1 MSTWTEHLDE
11 IKAGEAERPPVVEI
25 LRLPS
30 IVSWRPGQVVTK
42 WDIDED
48 FFTVGGQLF
57 GGYIS
62 AIADQVMGHTA
73 MTVLDDGEMF
83 RTIQMNVT
91 FYRPMHKGV
100 LWITGKVTQKTHQ
113 AIHANVEFSDVGG
126 TLMCSVAGIQTIF
139 PENAEP
145 SPAPM
150 TRWSR
155 PKRRDGGRPPIT
167 ACN

>member
-1 MSTWTEHLDE
+1 MSIWTERLDE
-11 IKAGEAERPPVVEI
+11 IKAGEAEGPRVVEI
-25 LRLPS
+25 LRLPA

-42 WDIDED
+42 WEIDQD

-57 GGYIS
+57 GGYVS

-73 MTVLDDGEMF
+73 MTVLDDEDMF

-100 LWITGKVTQKTHQ
+100 LWITGKVTQKTDQ
-113 AIHANVEFSDVGG
+113 AIHSNVEFSDVGG

-139 PENAEP
+139 PETGEP

-155 PKRRDGGRPPIT
+155 PRRRDGERPPIT